1 MYAFVRFA
9 MLGSLIL
16 AAVGW
21 WMKDSL
27 PPPDKL
33 SPDVHEEPRQK
44 SVRKP
49 PIRTS
54 VKGID
59 YSIQPRFS
67 YDISALVVSLHHSD
81 TWWDYIHKQ
90 FSDNINLMDLCVVW
104 GGNAQ
109 SGAYKRISF
118 SNNQFECHWGASSQE
133 AWSAFNQA
141 EASNNHMVTDDP
153 EVAKTLRSIRI
164 GDQVRV
170 QGYLVDYTVIKDGK
184 ALGTRVSSDNRIDTG
199 PGACEVLYVE
209 SINLTPSSAGR
220 SWRIVQYAALIALL
234 LSVIAW
240 VSLPIRGDD

>member
-16 AAVGW
+16 AVVGW

-27 PPPDKL
+27 PPPEKL
-33 SPDVHEEPRQK
+33 SPEVHEEPRQK

-49 PIRTS
+49 PIDTN

-59 YSIQPRFS
+59 YRIQPRFT

-109 SGAYKRISF
+109 SGAYRKISF
-118 SNNQFECHWGASSQE
+118 SNNQFECHWGTSSSD

-164 GDQVRV
+164 GDQIRV
-170 QGYLVDYTVIKDGK
+170 QGYLVNYTTIKG
-184 ALGTRVSSDNRIDTG
+184 GQTIGMRVSSDNRSDTG

-209 SINLTPSSAGR
+209 SVSVTPSSAGR
-220 SWRIVQYAALIALL
+220 LWRYAQYAALIALL
-234 LSVIAW
+234 ISVITW
-240 VSLPIRGDD
+240 VLLPIRGDD